1 MAAGLFPPLLSRFS
15 ARKMHLK
22 KKVKK
27 QLTKAFLHD
36 KINKSSGEGH
46 KK

>member
-1 MAAGLFPPLLSRFS
+1 MGKANSQTNPKSTNNFEEKG
-15 ARKMHLK
+15 
-22 KKVKK
+22 KK

-36 KINKSSGEGH
+36 RINKSSGEGH